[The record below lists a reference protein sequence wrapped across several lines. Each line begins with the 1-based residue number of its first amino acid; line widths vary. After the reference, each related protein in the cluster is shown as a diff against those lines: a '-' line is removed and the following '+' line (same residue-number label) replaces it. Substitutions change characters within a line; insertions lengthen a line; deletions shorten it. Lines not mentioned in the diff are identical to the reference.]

1 MSIEDAILAT
11 ETKSKQYFN
20 FLIQEDWMLVY

>member
-11 ETKSKQYFN
+11 ETKSKH
-20 FLIQEDWMLVY
+20 LIQEDWMLVY

>member
-20 FLIQEDWMLVY
+20 LIQEDWMLVY

>member
-1 MSIEDAILAT
+1 LAT

-20 FLIQEDWMLVY
+20 LIQEDWMLVYWNWQCRN